1 MRVEEQNFANLI
13 KEAWNTPFTGWDFS
27 FLYQRKTDAV
37 VSWSYSS
44 EVKKRLTGVSNL
56 LDMGTGGGELLSTL
70 VPLPKQTYATEGY
83 SPNLKIAEE
92 RLEPIGVKLVSMVH
106 DQENRTLPFAPGYFD
121 MVINRHECFTAQE
134 IYRILKPT
142 GVFLTQ
148 QCGGYGE
155 VNLIE
160 FFIGKIEP
168 MDWTVDIAATQL
180 EKAGFLISIKEEE
193 FPEYRF
199 YDIGAVV
206 YYLKA
211 IPWMVKDFC
220 PEKYKAKLFAMHE
233 YIQSKGYFS
242 VKDQRFLIEATK

>member
-1 MRVEEQNFANLI
+1 MRAEEQNFADLV

-27 FLYQRKTDAV
+27 FLNQRKTDV
-37 VSWSYSS
+37 VVPWNYSS

-70 VPLPKQTYATEGY
+70 APLPKQTYATEGY
-83 SPNLKIAEE
+83 APNVKIAEG
-92 RLEPIGVKLVSMVH
+92 RLGPIGVKLVSMVH
-106 DQENRTLPFAPGYFD
+106 DQENRALPFESGYFD
-121 MVINRHECFTAQE
+121 MVINRHECFTAKE
-134 IYRILKPT
+134 VYRILKPT
-142 GVFLTQ
+142 GIFLTQ

-155 VNLIE
+155 VDLIE

-168 MDWTVDIAATQL
+168 LDWTVDIAATQL
-180 EKAGFLISIKEEE
+180 EKAGFSICVKEEE

-211 IPWMVKDFC
+211 IPWMVEDFE
-220 PEKYKAKLFAMHE
+220 PGKYEAKLFEMHE
-233 YIQSKGYFS
+233 CIQSKGYFS